1 MRRRAPALAPCFIA
15 ESPTTPRRV
24 SRPELVFWAHA
35 LTRRSASHPFPNDGA
50 GASNAQQITGEPSDP
65 GSLRSDTPRSERS
78 RHPDGVRP
86 SDLARLREPYR
97 DEESALDSA
106 DERVA
111 ARLRVSVPAAR
122 SLAETIYGDLDER
135 VFGIGWWYPHV
146 ETRRSI
152 LIADHLYLA
161 TDALAP
167 CLVEARLHQLELE
180 DTWDEEDR
188 RLQRHLSAGGDP
200 TKFPPPV
207 DATDELPFI
216 LENLHLAGVFR
227 AVAHALDCL
236 AAVVIAI
243 GDLPVDMKR
252 ASWPAVL
259 RSLTADNRPFP
270 TALLALVHQSGPSA
284 WIEWT
289 LEMRNM
295 MVHRPRVMSFG
306 SIGFIGGDLHVRI
319 PPQERVHI
327 TQLLPRTPTGSAAEG
342 FAAAGTFGP
351 TLLTEDGSIT
361 IERLVRSTTQLTE
374 SVAALAQD
382 EWLRRRDA
390 GEVQVRAARQWPAV
404 GTQVHPFE
412 GFAPGSAQLTP
423 DVMMSSPRMIHRL

>member
-1 MRRRAPALAPCFIA
+1 MR
-15 ESPTTPRRV
+15 PT
-24 SRPELVFWAHA
+24 
-35 LTRRSASHPFPNDGA
+35 
-50 GASNAQQITGEPSDP
+50 
-65 GSLRSDTPRSERS
+65 
-78 RHPDGVRP
+78 
-86 SDLARLREPYR
+86 DLARLRERYS
-97 DEESALDSA
+97 DEESALDSP

-111 ARLRVSVPAAR
+111 TRLRVSVPAAR
-122 SLAETIYGDLDER
+122 GLAETIYGDLDET
-135 VFGIGWWYPHV
+135 VFGIGWWHPHV

-161 TDALAP
+161 TDALAL
-167 CLVEARLHQLELE
+167 CLLEARLHQLELE
-180 DTWDEEDR
+180 DMWDEEDR
-188 RLQRHLSAGGDP
+188 RLRRHLLARGDP

-216 LENLHLAGVFR
+216 LDKLHLAGVFR

-236 AAVVIAI
+236 AAVVVAI
-243 GDLPVDMKR
+243 GDLPVNMKR

-259 RSLTADNRPFP
+259 RSLEAENRPFP
-270 TALLALVHQSGPSA
+270 TELLELVRQSGPKA

-295 MVHRPRVMSFG
+295 LVHRPRVMSFG
-306 SIGFIGGDLHVRI
+306 SIGVIGGDLHVRI

-342 FAAAGTFGP
+342 LAAAGTFGP

-361 IERLVRSTTQLTE
+361 VERLVRSTAQLTE
-374 SVAALAQD
+374 GVAALAQD

-390 GEVQVRAARQWPAV
+390 GEVQERATHQWPAV
-404 GTQVHPFE
+404 GTEIHPFE
-412 GFAPGSAQLTP
+412 GFAPGSVRPSP
-423 DVMMSSPRMIHRL
+423 DVMMTNPRMSRRLKAAALFDLDRERVWGT